1 MDGPSATARTARP
14 ATPVARTPV
23 VVVAPDPI
31 TREGTLVQLRRNPD
45 IEIRGEA
52 EARPGTVTVVVPEGL
67 DEEVLGRLRRV
78 VRAEGG
84 RAVLVVGALREAE
97 LLDVIECGV
106 GAVVWRNE
114 ATEHR
119 LAQAV
124 FAAAR
129 GEGDLPADL
138 LGRLIDQVGVLH
150 RVSTGRSGAPAGG
163 LSGREVD
170 VLRLIADGRDT
181 VEIAAKLAYSER
193 TVKNVVHGLTTRL
206 HLRNRAHAVAYA
218 MREGYI

>member
-1 MDGPSATARTARP
+1 MAAARVVRP
-14 ATPVARTPV
+14 AVPSARTPV
-23 VVVAPDPI
+23 TVHAPDPI
-31 TREGTLVQLRRNPD
+31 TREGALVQLRRNPD
-45 IEIRGEA
+45 IEIRSETDT
-52 EARPGTVTVVVPEGL
+52 RPGTVTMVVRDAL
-67 DEEVLGRLRRV
+67 DEDVLARLRRV
-78 VRAEGG
+78 VRADGG

-163 LSGREVD
+163 LSPREVD

-181 VEIAAKLAYSER
+181 VEIAVKLAYSER

>member
-1 MDGPSATARTARP
+1 MT
-14 ATPVARTPV
+14 VH
-23 VVVAPDPI
+23 APDPI
-31 TREGTLVQLRRNPD
+31 TREGTLAQLRRNPD

-52 EARPGTVTVVVPEGL
+52 DTRPGAVALVVRDSL
-67 DEEVLGRLRRV
+67 DEEVLGRLRRI
-78 VRAEGG
+78 VRADGG
-84 RAVLVVGALREAE
+84 RAVLVVGVLREAE

-163 LSGREVD
+163 LSTREVD
-170 VLRLIADGRDT
+170 VLRLVADGRDT
-181 VEIAAKLAYSER
+181 QEIAAKLSYSER